1 MPSRH
6 IINNET
12 LFNIEKTP
20 LTMKNKAG
28 ISPVL
33 SVYPFFVTMTIFG
46 EKDTEFCKAFVRTLS
61 LLLLQHYLHKA
72 LLSLLE

>member
-20 LTMKNKAG
+20 LTMKNKASV
-28 ISPVL
+28 SPAL
-33 SVYPFFVTMTIFG
+33 SVYPFFVIMTIFG
-46 EKDTEFCKAFVRTLS
+46 EKDTEFCKAFVRTWN
-61 LLLLQHYLHKA
+61 
-72 LLSLLE
+72 LEISFTNSRDSNS

>member
-1 MPSRH
+1 MPNRH

-28 ISPVL
+28 ISPAL
-33 SVYPFFVTMTIFG
+33 SVYPFFVIMTIHG
-46 EKDTEFCKAFVRTLS
+46 EKDTEFCKAFVRTWN
-61 LLLLQHYLHKA
+61 
-72 LLSLLE
+72 LEMFFTNSRDSNS